1 MDSLLMRSRLNLPV
15 TTGIPSLNHTPET
28 VSKNQNDLKLSF
40 REILENTAKAN
51 DLSFSKHAADRVVQR
66 DIEISEE
73 SLERLNEGVQ
83 IAKEKGLEDALI
95 LMDGSAFI
103 VSAKNSKV
111 ITALDSRELK
121 GKVFTNINGTVI
133 V

>member
-1 MDSLLMRSRLNLPV
+1 MPV
-15 TTGIPSLNHTPET
+15 TTGILSQNHTPET
-28 VSKNQNDLKLSF
+28 INKSSNDCKLSF
-40 REILENTAKAN
+40 REVLEQTAKAN

-66 DIEISEE
+66 DIQISEE
-73 SLERLNEGVQ
+73 SLGRLNEGVQ

-95 LMDGSAFI
+95 IMDGSAFI

-111 ITALDSRELK
+111 ITALNGAELK

>member
-1 MDSLLMRSRLNLPV
+1 MDSLLMRSRLNMPV
-15 TTGIPSLNHTPET
+15 TTGILSPNHTPET
-28 VSKNQNDLKLSF
+28 INKSSNDCKLSF
-40 REILENTAKAN
+40 REVLEQTAKAN

-66 DIEISEE
+66 DIQISEE

-95 LMDGSAFI
+95 IMDGSAFI

-111 ITALDSRELK
+111 ITALNGAELK

>member
-1 MDSLLMRSRLNLPV
+1 MDSLLMRNRLNMPV
-15 TTGIPSLNHTPET
+15 TTGILSPNHTPET
-28 VSKNQNDLKLSF
+28 INKNASDCNLSF
-40 REILENTAKAN
+40 REVLEQTAKAN

-66 DIEISEE
+66 DIQISEE

-95 LMDGSAFI
+95 IMDGSAFI

-111 ITALDSRELK
+111 ITALNSAELK

-133 V
+133 L